1 MLNNSE
7 NEGRVNMQYNNKATV
22 FILLGQSNA
31 VGHGIPMREEDKIIE
46 PMENVFG
53 LSRDFNQSFEN
64 TELKWSGYTSFG
76 MNLAEEQDNTYSL
89 ANCLAKLWQD
99 EIDKGNKRNLP
110 DLYIVHIAI
119 GAQGVTDG
127 YMWNPNYERKLI
139 PGVLGT
145 VDISLTPFTGHVL
158 SLLKDSF
165 DKMGKNF
172 EVMGIH
178 WRGSE
183 NDAIVSREVLM
194 STGKNMHNEVF
205 NRFCI
210 SIGQDVPII
219 LHRLVCCDRY
229 MDLDPSG
236 EELNNMHYI
245 NQMFDELE
253 AENENISIF
262 DVRKC
267 PHYIP
272 DVRGNGIFIE
282 DVVHY
287 NAETNRWAAK
297 EIFDNYKRF

>member
-1 MLNNSE
+1 
-7 NEGRVNMQYNNKATV
+7 MQQNNKATV

-31 VGHGIPMREEDKIIE
+31 VGHGIPMCEEDKITE
-46 PMENVFG
+46 PMKNVFG
-53 LSRDFNQSFEN
+53 LCRNFNQSFEN

-76 MNLAEEQDNTYSL
+76 MNLGEEQDNTYSL
-89 ANCLAKLWQD
+89 ANCLAKLWQQ

-139 PGVLGT
+139 PGILGT
-145 VDISLTPFTGHVL
+145 VDVSLTPFTCHIL

-165 DKMGKNF
+165 NKMGKTF
-172 EVMGIH
+172 DVMGIH

-183 NDAIVSREVLM
+183 NDASVSREVLK
-194 STGKNMHNEVF
+194 STVKDIHNEML
-205 NRFCI
+205 NSFCL
-210 SIGQDVPII
+210 SIGQNVPIT

-229 MDLDPSG
+229 MDVDPSG
-236 EELNNMHYI
+236 EALDNMNYI
-245 NQMFDELE
+245 NQIFSELE
-253 AENENISIF
+253 AENENISVF

-267 PHYIP
+267 PYYIP
-272 DVRGNGIFIE
+272 DIRGNGIFIQ

-287 NAETNRWAAK
+287 TAETNRWVA
-297 EIFDNYKRF
+297 EQIFNNYR

>member
-1 MLNNSE
+1 
-7 NEGRVNMQYNNKATV
+7 MQHNNKAVV

-31 VGHGIPMREEDKIIE
+31 VGHGIPMREEDKITK
-46 PMENVFG
+46 PMKNVFG
-53 LSRDFNQSFEN
+53 LCRDFNQSFEN
-64 TELKWSGYTSFG
+64 TELNWSGYTSFG

-99 EIDKGNKRNLP
+99 EIDKGNRRNLP

-127 YMWNPNYERKLI
+127 YMWNPNYEKKLI
-139 PGVLGT
+139 PGKLGT
-145 VDISLTPFTGHVL
+145 VDIALTPFTNHIL

-165 DKMGKNF
+165 DKMGKTF
-172 EVMGIH
+172 EVMGLH

-183 NDAIVSREVLM
+183 NDTSASWEILENDAQNIHRAILN
-194 STGKNMHNEVF
+194 G
-205 NRFCI
+205 FCE

-219 LHRLVCCDRY
+219 LHRRVSHERCT
-229 MDLDPSG
+229 DLDPSG
-236 EELNNMHYI
+236 DKLKKMHYI
-245 NQMFDELE
+245 NQVFDELA

-272 DVRGNGIFIE
+272 DVRGNGIFID

-287 NAETNRWAAK
+287 TPETNRWVAE
-297 EIFDNYKRF
+297 EIFNSYK

>member
-1 MLNNSE
+1 
-7 NEGRVNMQYNNKATV
+7 MQYNNKATV

-31 VGHGIPMREEDKIIE
+31 VGHGISMREEDKVIK
-46 PMENVFG
+46 PMKNVFG
-53 LSRDFNQSFEN
+53 LCRDFNQSFDN
-64 TELKWSGYTSFG
+64 TELQWSGYTSFG

-89 ANCLAKLWQD
+89 ANCLARLWQD
-99 EIDKGNKRNLP
+99 EIDRGNKCNLS

-127 YMWNPNYERKLI
+127 YMWNPSYERKLI

-145 VDISLTPFTGHVL
+145 VDIALTPFTNHIL

-165 DKMGKNF
+165 DKMGKTF
-172 EVMGIH
+172 DVMGIH

-183 NDAIVSREVLM
+183 NDITASWELLK
-194 STGKNMHNEVF
+194 STAKNIHNEMF
-205 NRFCI
+205 KSFCE
-210 SIGQDVPII
+210 SIGQDVPVI
-219 LHRLVCCDRY
+219 LHRLVAHERC
-229 MDLDPSG
+229 MVLDSSG
-236 EELNNMHYI
+236 ESLKKMYYI

-272 DVRGNGIFIE
+272 DMRGNGVFIE

-287 NAETNRWAAK
+287 TPETNRWVAK
-297 EIFDNYKRF
+297 EIFNNYKRFLLLT